1 MYINRLTKCLVDQLI
16 KLHCILINSLYFII
30 LLCLKAVFQSSHEAP
45 HSSLRV
51 LASN

>member
-1 MYINRLTKCLVDQLI
+1 MKKKERLLQDVFPQ
-16 KLHCILINSLYFII
+16 SARF
-30 LLCLKAVFQSSHEAP
+30 LLQFKQNLKAVFQSSHEAP